1 MKKGDLRKQEILNTA
16 ETLFCRN
23 GYEQTSIQDILDLLN
38 SSKGSFYHH
47 FVSKEALLE
56 GICKRRAEQIYNHIS
71 DTISKDDAIS
81 NQLDSWLSGMIPV
94 PNEKLSFLMMIL
106 PVFLLPEGR
115 MIRDAYCDSLKKLFL
130 PPVANVLLLGQ
141 KRGELI
147 CNDPDITAELILH
160 SVNSLWIK
168 ICTIII
174 SAEENQTDTDL
185 SYLLRITEC
194 YRRTIERMLSV
205 TYGSIK
211 LIDIP
216 EIGKLSDQIHNHWK
230 K

>member
-1 MKKGDLRKQEILNTA
+1 MELTELAGIGPVRA
-16 ETLFCRN
+16 ETLRAMGIFSLR
-23 GYEQTSIQDILDLLN
+23 DLLYTLPVKYEDH
-38 SSKGSFYHH
+38 STVTPCSTSQ
-47 FVSKEALLE
+47 E
-56 GICKRRAEQIYNHIS
+56 
-71 DTISKDDAIS
+71 
-81 NQLDSWLSGMIPV
+81 GMILVSGTMLREP
-94 PNEKLSFLMMIL
+94 KLS
-106 PVFLLPEGR
+106 VF
-115 MIRDAYCDSLKKLFL
+115 
-130 PPVANVLLLGQ
+130 ANVLLLGQ

-194 YRRTIERMLSV
+194 YRRSIERMLSV